1 MVRSLL
7 ESIQERRKKKELW
20 RLFLPESGR
29 FEKKK
34 KKKIVEERGR
44 KTEDPSSKMAGK
56 AAVAV
61 FLHLKP
67 SSVKIGEGDLRG
79 NAGM

>member
-7 ESIQERRKKKELW
+7 ESIQERRKK
-20 RLFLPESGR
+20 RSSRGSSFLKVDASK
-29 FEKKK
+29 KKK

-44 KTEDPSSKMAGK
+44 KSEDPSSKMAGK